1 MGGSNQKSDSQFIP
15 YSDYHKWD
23 GSSSRGFMPKCV
35 KSLSNDTEVYD
46 DVVAS
51 FVHLFNSHEFDKVRL
66 NGEYECAIMFNGFAL
81 ENLCF
86 LKTTHSDGRH
96 SARRCS
102 YQFEE
107 MNRNVTLKR
116 KSTKRGE
123 RVKAGMN
130 IFLNVK
136 RLILPYNVPG
146 YHWLDVLLCRPKYF
160 AATIFDSLHGTLDDY
175 RDLHHVSQ
183 CIHRWIKEHHALR
196 MGFRH
201 KMDDMQWS

>member
-1 MGGSNQKSDSQFIP
+1 MCQVIEQRYK
-15 YSDYHKWD
+15 
-23 GSSSRGFMPKCV
+23 R
-35 KSLSNDTEVYD
+35 YD

-51 FVHLFNSHEFDKVRL
+51 FVHLFNSREFDKVRL
-66 NGEYECAIMFNGFAL
+66 YGEYECAIMFNGFAL

-86 LKTTHSDGRH
+86 LKTMHSDGRH

-116 KSTKRGE
+116 TSTKRGE

-136 RLILPYNVPG
+136 RLILPYNIPG
-146 YHWLDVLLCRPKYF
+146 YHWMFFSVNPNTLQQQFFDVY
-160 AATIFDSLHGTLDDY
+160 T
-175 RDLHHVSQ
+175 
-183 CIHRWIKEHHALR
+183 ALW
-196 MGFRH
+196 MITGI
-201 KMDDMQWS
+201 